1 MVAATSVT
9 AAPIDELIEG
19 KRRASG
25 EPNLFVNSC
34 GQGIP
39 EGSRILG
46 VGVDVPR
53 SRTHTKGR
61 GMQGRTERSFMHSK
75 ENSVSDSARPEVAAF
90 SELEQ
95 LVKHL
100 GDELASFRRRALQAE
115 ARLKSLESTGVKGVM
130 SPERVQYLER
140 ENAGLTTRLDAA
152 RARTQQM
159 IDRVRFLRQQHD
171 GAAAR

>member
-1 MVAATSVT
+1 
-9 AAPIDELIEG
+9 
-19 KRRASG
+19 
-25 EPNLFVNSC
+25 
-34 GQGIP
+34 
-39 EGSRILG
+39 
-46 VGVDVPR
+46 
-53 SRTHTKGR
+53 
-61 GMQGRTERSFMHSK
+61 
-75 ENSVSDSARPEVAAF
+75 VSDSVRPETTAF
-90 SELEQ
+90 AELEQ

-115 ARLKSLESTGVKGVM
+115 ARLKSLESTGVKGVV
-130 SPERVQYLER
+130 SPERIQYLER